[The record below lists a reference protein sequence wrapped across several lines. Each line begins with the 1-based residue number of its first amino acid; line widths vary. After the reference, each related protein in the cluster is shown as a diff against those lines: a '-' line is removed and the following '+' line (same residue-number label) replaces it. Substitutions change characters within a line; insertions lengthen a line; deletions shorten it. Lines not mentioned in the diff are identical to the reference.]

1 MTVRAVMVSRL
12 VDIYRSF
19 KGACKPH
26 VQGGSLFVSSFYL
39 QHKLLHSHLWPL
51 TLAIFVVIYFHSVKQ
66 LHIHNT
72 TAIFVAY
79 HLISMQN
86 SHRSV
91 YGSRSSLSLCELWW
105 EMFPLRFYLDYSE
118 AVDIHSSIF
127 SY

>member
-1 MTVRAVMVSRL
+1 M
-12 VDIYRSF
+12 F
-19 KGACKPH
+19 
-26 VQGGSLFVSSFYL
+26 SSF
-39 QHKLLHSHLWPL
+39 PL

-72 TAIFVAY
+72 TAIFVVY

-86 SHRSV
+86 SQHSV

-105 EMFPLRFYLDYSE
+105 EMFPVRVYHGYSE
-118 AVDIHSSIF
+118 AVGIHSTIF